1 MRKELMSTNN
11 LKEIRKIILSN
22 HPADLASIFASLS
35 KHKRTQIYKALSN
48 DELASLFSY
57 LDNPKK
63 YLHELKVDK
72 VSAILNS
79 LEIDDLVKI
88 TSEFTDS
95 EKKLYL
101 AKISEEKQLHLK
113 YIEKFQDDK
122 VGKIIQTNFITVS
135 VDDDVKDAMRK
146 LIKESDDDTIID
158 PIFVVEG
165 ERLVGFLSLND
176 LIIARTPKLI
186 KELMD
191 ENVVALEINDS
202 IEKATNI
209 IKEYSLV
216 CLPVTD
222 NGKLVGVITSDDALE
237 IYSEIVDSQYAS
249 LAGVSSENLKKKS
262 FLNRLLERLPWLIGL
277 LFLSI
282 LITNVMSIFE
292 EIIKKVTILIFFQ
305 TLILDM
311 AGNVGTQ
318 TLAATIQRL
327 VTNEKLSNKEIKTHI
342 FKELKVNII
351 NAIFLMGIAFGV
363 CFIFVSLYGTTYS
376 KLLISFTISLSIGVT
391 LIVSSLFGTLLPIF
405 FSKIKVN
412 PAIASGPLITT
423 INDII
428 SVLIYFGLAG
438 LLLNLF

>member
-1 MRKELMSTNN
+1 
-11 LKEIRKIILSN
+11 
-22 HPADLASIFASLS
+22 
-35 KHKRTQIYKALSN
+35 
-48 DELASLFSY
+48 
-57 LDNPKK
+57 
-63 YLHELKVDK
+63 
-72 VSAILNS
+72 
-79 LEIDDLVKI
+79 
-88 TSEFTDS
+88 
-95 EKKLYL
+95 
-101 AKISEEKQLHLK
+101 
-113 YIEKFQDDK
+113 
-122 VGKIIQTNFITVS
+122 
-135 VDDDVKDAMRK
+135 
-146 LIKESDDDTIID
+146 
-158 PIFVVEG
+158 
-165 ERLVGFLSLND
+165 
-176 LIIARTPKLI
+176 
-186 KELMD
+186 
-191 ENVVALEINDS
+191 
-202 IEKATNI
+202 
-209 IKEYSLV
+209 
-216 CLPVTD
+216 
-222 NGKLVGVITSDDALE
+222 
-237 IYSEIVDSQYAS
+237 
-249 LAGVSSENLKKKS
+249 
-262 FLNRLLERLPWLIGL
+262 
-277 LFLSI
+277 
-282 LITNVMSIFE
+282 MSIFE